1 MNKIYMKYLDE
12 VNADIVELQEINTP
26 SSLEAAMTIRQGQMN
41 VINEIVPA
49 YAKLKGISLEAARDI
64 IENYREYSLFK
75 KRSEI
80 LLKKIFEN

>member
-1 MNKIYMKYLDE
+1 MKYLDE